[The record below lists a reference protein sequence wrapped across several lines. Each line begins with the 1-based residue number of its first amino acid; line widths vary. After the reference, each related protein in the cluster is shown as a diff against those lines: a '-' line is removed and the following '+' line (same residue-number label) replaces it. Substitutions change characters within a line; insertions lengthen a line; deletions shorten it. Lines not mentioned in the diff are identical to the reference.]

1 MRRFSIR
8 SAFKTAVASSLILA
22 LLVRVPFADGLLLHD
37 HNDQGIHSHA
47 VALDDLRGGD
57 LRAALHRYHDDIHN
71 VDHHIRNNDSD
82 GGECTGLLLI
92 FANAPATARGIRCTS
107 DAEIASIQH
116 LCSKVLPRSILPSDP
131 TDTFRLFAAASPWG
145 HPLRPVSAIDAL
157 LQSSH
162 ALLL

>member
-1 MRRFSIR
+1 MSRFNIR
-8 SAFKTAVASSLILA
+8 STCDAFMATALVLA
-22 LLVRVPFADGLLLHD
+22 LLARVPFPDGLLLHD
-37 HNDQGIHSHA
+37 HSDRGVHSHT
-47 VALDDLRGGD
+47 VMLDDLREGD
-57 LRAALHRYHDDIHN
+57 LCASWHHYHDDSHQ
-71 VDHHIRNNDSD
+71 DDRDDRNNDSD

-92 FANAPATARGIRCTS
+92 FANAPATARGIRCSS
-107 DAEIASIQH
+107 DAMIASIQH